1 MDEIRKIPPVTR
13 ALLGATGAVTLPC
26 LLAIMS
32 PYRIALIWPLVTR
45 NYQLHRILTSFFY
58 GGSGIAF
65 LFDAFLLF
73 RNSSDLE
80 LSHFSR
86 RTADYAWCLIVTSL
100 AILAT
105 NYPLQSP
112 VLFSPMLN
120 ALTYLWSRTNPDGR
134 VSFFG
139 FITIPAPWLPYA
151 YLLLDLIRGGTGL
164 MMQSATGLIS
174 AHLYWLLAEVWPATN
189 GGRGPQ
195 LIPTPALLRTLLSDS
210 QDPSMAGQNIG
221 DRQGRRTAYGTAWN
235 AASSGHRLGDAA
247 AAARQ
252 QQRTG
257 LWTSIRSVMPSL
269 GLGSGGL
276 WTRSGGSSASAAAP
290 DREAMLA
297 AAERRLRAQ
306 QANSI
311 VGRNVLSSSSSSSSF
326 SSSSRTSAAAAAQ
339 APVRPAGTAATS
351 TTSSSVNA
359 RASNPAAT
367 AAVRRTAAGSGQGN
381 IVGFGQLRDSQ
392 PKSDDGEEDH
402 SSSGG
407 RVAEKRR
414 KPDSPEPQQQGSEE
428 KGHVWSAGG
437 RKLGE

>member
-13 ALLGATGAVTLPC
+13 SLLGATGLVTIPC
-26 LLAIMS
+26 LLAIMT
-32 PYRIALIWPLVTR
+32 PYKIMLSWPLVTR
-45 NYQLHRILTSFFY
+45 RYEIYRILTSFFF
-58 GGSGIAF
+58 GGQGLAF
-65 LFDAFLLF
+65 LFDSFLLF

-80 LSHFSR
+80 LSHFAR
-86 RTADYAWCLIVTSL
+86 RTADYAWSLIVMGA

-151 YLLLDLIRGGTGL
+151 YLFLDLVRGGPSLMIQSGTGI
-164 MMQSATGLIS
+164 IS
-174 AHLYWLLAEVWPATN
+174 AHLYWLLAEIWPATN
-189 GGRGPQ
+189 GGRGPR
-195 LIPTPALLRTLLSDS
+195 LLETPALLRRLLPDS

-221 DRQGRRTAYGTAWN
+221 DRQGRRTGAGTAWN
-235 AASSGHRLGDAA
+235 AATRGNRLGDGV
-247 AAARQ
+247 ARQ
-252 QQRTG
+252 QGPG
-257 LWTSIRSVMPSL
+257 LWTSIRRSIPSPGWN
-269 GLGSGGL
+269 GLGI
-276 WTRSGGSSASAAAP
+276 WRRPRDTSARAGTGP

-311 VGRNVLSSSSSSSSF
+311 VGRNLSSSLSSAS
-326 SSSSRTSAAAAAQ
+326 TAQ
-339 APVRPAGTAATS
+339 VPRPQPAGSNADATS
-351 TTSSSVNA
+351 SSSVNA
-359 RASNPAAT
+359 RASNPSAS
-367 AAVRRTAAGSGQGN
+367 AAVRRTAAASGQGN
-381 IVGFGQLRDSQ
+381 VIGFGQLRDSSAK
-392 PKSDDGEEDH
+392 PEDGEEDH

-414 KPDSPEPQQQGSEE
+414 KAPTPDSSSEEERRQQQAAQQRHQWG
-428 KGHVWSAGG
+428 AAG